1 MGQMRTANGR
11 NVHGAARSR
20 LALAR
25 EVNGCKSKFE
35 NTTLLQLY
43 SPPPSPTT
51 RLPVY
56 HLPSHVRTLVP
67 KVAQMLHVQIPA
79 SVRNF
84 MKPIALTSMLLPRD
98 AIRPSSA

>member
-1 MGQMRTANGR
+1 M
-11 NVHGAARSR
+11 HGAARSR

-67 KVAQMLHVQIPA
+67 KLAKCCMYVQIPA